1 MYYELVGE
9 GLMMAKRLTR
19 EEWLELNGFSADGF
33 TYSAFG
39 DDTYS
44 IKGWLKE
51 QGCKFNPIL
60 KWHNSE
66 LIDMPVGYGMI
77 CFGFDE
83 ILEWD
88 EEAGT
93 AVYKEKAPEL
103 VDRRFKEAEGP
114 SFSEYVGQVGER
126 LRNITAIYKSTRGFA
141 GMYGWTNIHTFQ
153 NGDDVL
159 VWFTAKDLDL
169 EKGAVVDLTGTVKKH
184 EEFRGVKT
192 TQLSRCIIKEVV

>member
-1 MYYELVGE
+1 
-9 GLMMAKRLTR
+9 MAKRLTK
-19 EEWLELNGFSADGF
+19 EEWLELNGFDVNGLTF
-33 TYSAFG
+33 CVFG

-60 KWHNSE
+60 KWHSPCA
-66 LIDMPVGYGMI
+66 LDIPAGYGMI
-77 CFGFDE
+77 SFSFDE

-88 EEAGT
+88 ENAGT

-114 SFSEYVGQVGER
+114 SLSEFVGQVGER

-141 GMYGWTNIHTFQ
+141 GGYGWTNIHTFQ
-153 NGDDVL
+153 TGENIL
-159 VWFTAKDLDL
+159 VWFTAKDLNF
-169 EKGAVVDLTGTVKKH
+169 EKGQVVDLTGTVKSH
-184 EEFRGVKT
+184 EDFRGVKT
-192 TQLSRCIIKEVV
+192 TKLNRCIIKRVE